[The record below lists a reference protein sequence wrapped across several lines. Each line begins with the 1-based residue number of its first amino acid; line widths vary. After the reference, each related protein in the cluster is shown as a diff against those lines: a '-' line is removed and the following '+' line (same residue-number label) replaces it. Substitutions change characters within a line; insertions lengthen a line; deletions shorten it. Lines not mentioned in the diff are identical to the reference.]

1 MRKILAMF
9 IVMLLTN
16 RTAYAKEVTL
26 VNHATFM
33 ESIDETESEYQYES
47 IIEVKDV
54 LIGEFVLTAYCPCSI
69 CCGSYSNPSCPKT
82 ASGTIAQANHTIAAD
97 TDILPFGTE
106 VVIDGQTYIVEDVG
120 GGVNGNHI
128 DVFFNTHSEAL
139 SFGRKVE
146 KVYRQEEVKTVFKS
160 VEFREY
166 MMITGDLMK
175 RKIAEHYY
183 DKVTGNVTWKNGKG
197 DIVATRMKNVNGV
210 YEHKIEENIYK
221 EWKRSR

>member
-1 MRKILAMF
+1 MRKILLMF
-9 IVMLLTN
+9 IFILLTDK
-16 RTAYAKEVTL
+16 TVYATEATCI
-26 VNHATFM
+26 NHATFI
-33 ESIDETESEYQYES
+33 ESINETENKNQYES

-69 CCGSYSNPSCPKT
+69 CCGSYSNPSNPKT

-106 VVIDGQTYIVEDVG
+106 VVIDGETYVVEDVG

-128 DVFFNTHSEAL
+128 DVFFDTHSEAL
-139 SFGRKVE
+139 AFGRKVE

-183 DKVTGNVTWKNGKG
+183 DKATGNVTWKNGTG
-197 DIVATRMKNVNGV
+197 NIVATRKKNDNGSYV
-210 YEHKIEENIYK
+210 HGVEESIYK